1 MVKRGPVFAAAACLL
16 ATLSLTG
23 CGGGNGNSPNSA
35 RAQARAREIA
45 TTRLIRTT
53 LAVSGLGRK
62 LFTRSVGVRGSRRVS
77 FILAALH
84 GGRATQTGLDPDT
97 GLYYTLTTNVDGSG
111 SQLLFTDAAHTIP
124 GGSFTWGA
132 PQWNNGQPDSY
143 PAVIHVVFDITA
155 GAYDGT
161 SGTLDITL
169 KDAAAVNCI
178 IKIALRNRLRESCNS
193 TYDTS
198 GDIFTGGGTVVLT
211 DGSTCEEQVSVE
223 PDGTI
228 MCGMDWPDGSSGT
241 LQVNPDGSTDVTIKD
256 SYGDTVTGDVQPDG
270 TDYIDYGGGDYETVD
285 DNTSSEYDYG
295 DDSGDNSNDNWRHI
309 RRSAPKRAVPVKGR
323 T

>member
-1 MVKRGPVFAAAACLL
+1 MHKKTPMVTAMAACLL
-16 ATLSLTG
+16 ASIALTG

-45 TTRLIRTT
+45 TTRLTRTT

-97 GLYYTLTTNVDGSG
+97 GLYYVLTTNADGSG
-111 SQLLFTDAAHTIP
+111 SQALFTDAAHTIP

-132 PQWNNGQPDSY
+132 PQWNNGQSDSY
-143 PAVIHVVFDITA
+143 PAVIHVDFQITA
-155 GAYDGT
+155 GAYAGT

-178 IKIALRNRLRESCNS
+178 IRIALRNRLRESCNS
-193 TYDTS
+193 TYDTT
-198 GDIFTGGGTVVLT
+198 GDVFTGGGTVVLT

-256 SYGDTVTGDVQPDG
+256 PAGEQVTGDVQPDG
-270 TDYIDYGGGDYETVD
+270 TDNISYSDGSYETVD
-285 DNTSSEYDYG
+285 DNTASEDTSSSDNNSG
-295 DDSGDNSNDNWRHI
+295 DDSSKHI
-309 RRSAPKRAVPVKGR
+309 RRSAPLKKK